1 MMRGFKGA
9 ASRRIN
15 EIRNTPG
22 ALVWQ
27 RNYHEHVIRNDDDY
41 NRIAEYVVNNP
52 NRWMED
58 SLHPL
63 FVGAYGNTPEPHS
76 SYHS

>member
-1 MMRGFKGA
+1 MVRGFKGA
-9 ASRRIN
+9 VSRRIN
-15 EIRNTPG
+15 ESRNTPG

-27 RNYHEHVIRNDDDY
+27 RNYYEHIIRDDADY

-52 NRWMED
+52 KRWLED

-63 FVGAYGNTPEPHS
+63 FSPTVKM
-76 SYHS
+76 